1 MKCSLHDILFG
12 LLSGS
17 LLLWRM
23 QALSV
28 SFAQPFAVV
37 SRPSWWTL
45 SDGGAMFKAEQ
56 L

>member
-1 MKCSLHDILFG
+1 
-12 LLSGS
+12 
-17 LLLWRM
+17 M

-45 SDGGAMFKAEQ
+45 SDGGAMSKAEQ

>member
-28 SFAQPFAVV
+28 SFAQSFAVV
-37 SRPSWWTL
+37 SRLSWWTL
-45 SDGGAMFKAEQ
+45 FDGGTMSKAEQ